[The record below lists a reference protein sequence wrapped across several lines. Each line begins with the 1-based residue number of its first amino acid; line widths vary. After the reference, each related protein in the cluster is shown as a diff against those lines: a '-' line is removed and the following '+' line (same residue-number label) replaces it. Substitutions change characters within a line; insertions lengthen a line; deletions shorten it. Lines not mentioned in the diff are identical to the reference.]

1 MTLQFAFCN
10 FHFAMLYSRRC
21 TTAPNKVFTLRFAC
35 PSGNPDKS
43 GLREYKLLVFK
54 VNKKNFVMVNLSGET
69 QLTVKCNPELAIELR
84 EKYQAV
90 QPGYHMNKRHWNTIN
105 IDGSLPDKLI
115 LKWVDHSYKL
125 VTSRNIK

>member
-1 MTLQFAFCN
+1 
-10 FHFAMLYSRRC
+10 
-21 TTAPNKVFTLRFAC
+21 
-35 PSGNPDKS
+35 
-43 GLREYKLLVFK
+43 
-54 VNKKNFVMVNLSGET
+54 MVNLSGET

-115 LKWVDHSYKL
+115 LEWVDHSYKL

>member
-1 MTLQFAFCN
+1 
-10 FHFAMLYSRRC
+10 
-21 TTAPNKVFTLRFAC
+21 
-35 PSGNPDKS
+35 
-43 GLREYKLLVFK
+43 
-54 VNKKNFVMVNLSGET
+54 MVNLSGET